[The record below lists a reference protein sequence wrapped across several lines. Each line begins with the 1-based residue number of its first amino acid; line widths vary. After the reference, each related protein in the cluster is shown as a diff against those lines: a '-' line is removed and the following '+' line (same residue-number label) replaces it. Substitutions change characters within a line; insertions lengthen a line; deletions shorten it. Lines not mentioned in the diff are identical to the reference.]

1 MRGDGM
7 LGSHDQIFPLQS
19 GAAMNIHRI
28 TFLALMLACASAANA
43 QQAPSSPRP
52 EARQFDFL
60 IGQWELDVRPKA
72 DSLMA
77 KIHGAPKLT
86 GMWKAWRAF
95 DGFGVD
101 DEIRIIDT
109 SGNPVALSHAMRA
122 YSNADGGWLVANLDV
137 YRGRVAESK
146 GQWQGGEMVLNGKG
160 TDPEGKPVLT
170 RAHFSNIT
178 ADGFRVQN
186 DRSADNGAT
195 WDEAV
200 LVIDAKRVGASATR

>member
-1 MRGDGM
+1 MKILR
-7 LGSHDQIFPLQS
+7 STI
-19 GAAMNIHRI
+19 
-28 TFLALMLACASAANA
+28 LAVLIACASAASA
-43 QQAPSSPRP
+43 QQAPTTPRP

-60 IGQWELDVRPKA
+60 IGQWELEVHPKA

-77 KIHGAPKLT
+77 KIHGAPQLT
-86 GMWKAWRAF
+86 GIWKAWRAF

-101 DEIRIIDT
+101 DEVRIIDT

-122 YSNADGGWLVANLDV
+122 YSSAESSWLVVSLDA
-137 YRGRVAESK
+137 YRGRIVESK
-146 GQWQGGEMVLNGKG
+146 GHLQDADIVLNGNG

-170 RAHFSNIT
+170 RARYSKIT
-178 ADGFRVQN
+178 ADSFHLQN

-200 LVIDAKRVGASATR
+200 LVIDAKRVGAAATR

>member
-1 MRGDGM
+1 MNVFRTT
-7 LGSHDQIFPLQS
+7 IF
-19 GAAMNIHRI
+19 AAM
-28 TFLALMLACASAANA
+28 LSCASTASA
-43 QQAPSSPRP
+43 QQAPTTPRP

-60 IGQWELDVRPKA
+60 IGQWELEVHPKA

-77 KIHGAPKLT
+77 KIHGAPQLT
-86 GMWKAWRAF
+86 GTWKAWRAF
-95 DGFGVD
+95 DGFGID

-122 YSNADGGWLVANLDV
+122 YSGAESGWLVASLDV

-170 RAHFSNIT
+170 RARYSKIT
-178 ADGFRVQN
+178 PDSFHLQN

-200 LVIDAKRVGASATR
+200 LVIDAKRIGAAATR

>member
-1 MRGDGM
+1 M
-7 LGSHDQIFPLQS
+7 I
-19 GAAMNIHRI
+19 
-28 TFLALMLACASAANA
+28 ACASAASA
-43 QQAPSSPRP
+43 QQAPTTPRS

-60 IGQWELDVRPKA
+60 IGQWELEVHPKA

-77 KIHGAPKLT
+77 KIHGAPQLT
-86 GMWKAWRAF
+86 GTWKAWRAF

-109 SGNPVALSHAMRA
+109 SGNPVALSHAMRT
-122 YSNADGGWLVANLDV
+122 YSAAESGWLVANLDV

-146 GQWQGGEMVLNGKG
+146 GQWQGGEMVLNGRG
-160 TDPEGKPVLT
+160 TDPEGKAVLT
-170 RAHFSNIT
+170 RACYSKIT
-178 ADGFRVQN
+178 PGSFHLQN

-200 LVIDAKRVGASATR
+200 LVIDAKRVGAAATR